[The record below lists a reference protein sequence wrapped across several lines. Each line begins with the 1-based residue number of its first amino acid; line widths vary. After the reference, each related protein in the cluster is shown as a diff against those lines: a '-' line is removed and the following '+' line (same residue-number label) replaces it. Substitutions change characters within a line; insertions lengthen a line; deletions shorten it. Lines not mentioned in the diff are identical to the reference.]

1 MKRSNVFAAI
11 FIVSLLIVMRLFSR
25 VLTQEEQY
33 GYNSENFFKLLDES
47 YKENASEEAKEFYA
61 WMEQVYKDSS
71 RHVAGK
77 ENLKFGELLKA
88 EASSLS
94 GIQDVSEKTQAEIS
108 LCAWLH
114 GLIKEIIPKFNL
126 DTGYEFYNVVK
137 LGERQCLLQSVLI
150 AGILQEMGM
159 NAGVVMVYKSM
170 QGRISNNGHAVTL
183 VKLPDG
189 TDVLVDASDK
199 EPFASHQGLF
209 ARVSDYAYVEP
220 VYEENG
226 ARIISYVSV
235 AKNEAVS
242 AGALKPLDFSF
253 IQSQFWY
260 YRGERANGGV
270 FSKVKTSEGLKASE
284 RALSVSVKMCPYN
297 PLSVYML
304 GRVYLLEKNFDMA
317 QKQFGSAAELYAKY
331 GWVPDGLKDAVTLLQ
346 KTILEQK
353 VFTQK

>member
-11 FIVSLLIVMRLFSR
+11 FIVSLLFVMRLFSR
-25 VLTQEEQY
+25 VFTQEEQY
-33 GYNSENFFKLLDES
+33 GYNSGNFFKLLDES

-61 WMEQVYKDSS
+61 WLEQAYKNSS
-71 RHVAGK
+71 HHFSGREALG
-77 ENLKFGELLKA
+77 FSDLLKA
-88 EASSLS
+88 EAQELP
-94 GIQDVSEKTQAEIS
+94 GIADASQKTQAELA

-114 GLIKEIIPKFNL
+114 GLVKEIIPKFNL
-126 DTGYEFYNVVK
+126 DTGYEFYNAVK
-137 LGERQCLLQSVLI
+137 IGERQCLLQSVLI

-170 QGRISNNGHAVTL
+170 KGQVSNNGHAVTL

-199 EPFASHQGLF
+199 EPFAAHQGLL
-209 ARVSDYAYVEP
+209 ARTSDYAYVEP

-226 ARIISYVSV
+226 ARINSYVSV

-242 AGALKPLDFSF
+242 ASALKPLDFSF

-260 YRGERANGGV
+260 YRGERVNGGV
-270 FSKVKTSEGLKASE
+270 FSKTKTSEGLKASE
-284 RALSVSVKMCPYN
+284 RALSVSVKLCPYN

-304 GRVYLLEKNFDMA
+304 GRVYLLEQNFAAA
-317 QKQFGSAAELYAKY
+317 QKQFDSAWELYAKY
-331 GWVPDGLKDAVTLLQ
+331 GWVPDGLKDAMALLQ
-346 KTILEQK
+346 KTIQEQK